1 MGNAVGKSDEIVY
14 TEATC
19 PRPRRGTCA
28 RYMFDKY
35 GPDSVRDVA
44 NWCVWTMNSKLP
56 FPENGT
62 FDRDCLNHLRKV
74 LEGNEEDQRGA
85 RGVLKE
91 EIRKAWREGSADTT
105 QRERAPLGDR
115 FGVQTRYRKATLK
128 AAFSLQSLQR

>member
-1 MGNAVGKSDEIVY
+1 MRERL
-14 TEATC
+14 C
-19 PRPRRGTCA
+19 
-28 RYMFDKY
+28 
-35 GPDSVRDVA
+35 
-44 NWCVWTMNSKLP
+44 KLP

-105 QRERAPLGDR
+105 QREG
-115 FGVQTRYRKATLK
+115 
-128 AAFSLQSLQR
+128 SSW